1 MKKTASRLLALALTA
16 ALVLSGCGG
25 GGTTTEEKPAENTGS
40 TTEQSGEKKE
50 EEKKEEAAAPASG
63 DEISDLVISKLITR
77 ELETFNILYSQRAE
91 DGENLT
97 NLVDGLLEVDT
108 DGKLVPGIA
117 EEWGTE
123 DGGLTW
129 TFKIRQGVKWVDVN
143 GNEKAD
149 CTAQDFAAGLEW
161 VMNFHKNNSS
171 NTSMPLEMVK
181 GAQEYYEYT
190 KTLSEEEA
198 FALNAEEG
206 SKFREMVG
214 LETPDDY
221 TVVYHCITQ
230 KPYFDTLAT
239 YNSLYP
245 ISPAMVEELGGP
257 AGVKSMN
264 NENMWYNGA
273 YTMTSYIH
281 NNEKIFTKNPLYWDT
296 ECKRFDTV
304 TIKMVE
310 SNDISFQL
318 YQNGEIDYV
327 DLSEAHINTIA
338 KDPRNKYY
346 DYMVPAVP
354 SKYSYQFHFNFN
366 KNKED
371 GTPDTNWNTA
381 IANEAFRKSWYYG
394 LNLSDYWKRTNA
406 IDPMVCENN
415 FYTMKGLV
423 YTTDGTEYTE
433 LVKKEL
439 GLGETNGNTPAR
451 VDPAKAEEYKKQ
463 AIEELTALGVTF
475 PVGVDY
481 YISASNQVAL
491 DSANVMAQAFSDGL
505 GDDYVKFNIK
515 TYVSSVR
522 NEVVQPHLHSF
533 VTNGWGADYGDPQN
547 YLGQEVYGNDNA
559 YYSANYSYI
568 NEITEETP
576 ENKALLDTYK
586 EYSAMVEAADAIT
599 DDLDARYA
607 AYAKAEAYLLDH
619 VLVLP
624 CNYSIGWC
632 LSKIDNDTKM
642 YAMYGAQNEK
652 IKNWATNSAGYTSEE
667 KGVAEQIKAFT
678 ESK

>member
-1 MKKTASRLLALALTA
+1 MKKSVSRLLALALTA

-25 GGTTTEEKPAENTGS
+25 GGTTEEKPAENTGN

-63 DEISDLVISKLITR
+63 DEITDLVISKLITR

-338 KDPRNKYY
+338 KDPSNKYY

-475 PVGVDY
+475 PVEVDY

>member
-475 PVGVDY
+475 PVEVDY

-652 IKNWATNSAGYTSEE
+652 IKNWETNSAGYTSEE